1 MDAWAAPSP
10 VFARSCVRI
19 EDTVRDEEVGL
30 LCMQTRAIREGWQ
43 GHFGDK
49 ARIQNDLDKLD
60 EMAPNT
66 EVKCKLGTTARHCLS
81 Q

>member
-10 VFARSCVRI
+10 VFSRSCVRI
-19 EDTVRDEEVGL
+19 EDMVRDEGVGL

-49 ARIQNDLDKLD
+49 ARI
-60 EMAPNT
+60 
-66 EVKCKLGTTARHCLS
+66 
-81 Q
+81 